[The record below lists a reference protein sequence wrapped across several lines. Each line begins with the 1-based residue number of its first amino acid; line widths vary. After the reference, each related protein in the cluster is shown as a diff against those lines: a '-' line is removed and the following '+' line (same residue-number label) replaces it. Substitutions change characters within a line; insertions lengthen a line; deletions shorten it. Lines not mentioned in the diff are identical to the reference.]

1 MQFLVYK
8 RQIWNFFTFR
18 RYHRILHTC
27 QELNKKEKKPY
38 IYSTFLGTTS
48 SYGCICKLKQNNTMN
63 IRIYRHFF
71 RYINKSIFVSPPP
84 SKKKILQRIPVLY
97 YENIVEETDVNV
109 SIYVIKHACIW
120 KPRPFQYL
128 YKTCTGMLQ
137 ILCTPTLIFLN
148 TMISWA
154 WEIIFIIF
162 I

>member
-1 MQFLVYK
+1 M
-8 RQIWNFFTFR
+8 
-18 RYHRILHTC
+18 
-27 QELNKKEKKPY
+27 KKKKNPD

-48 SYGCICKLKQNNTMN
+48 SYGCICKLKKKKYNEYSYLQTFLQ
-63 IRIYRHFF
+63 IYKQ
-71 RYINKSIFVSPPP
+71 INFSF

-148 TMISWA
+148 IKHHDILGMGNYLYNIHLQEHW
-154 WEIIFIIF
+154 I
-162 I
+162 